1 MGRYIVVGQGI
12 AGSILAHT
20 LIKQGHTVTVIDKHS
35 GAGSS
40 RVAAGIYHPLV
51 FKRTT
56 LTWKADEL
64 FSFLENYYPELEKEL
79 GVKCYHPM
87 PYYRLFSTQEEHD
100 NWVKYRA
107 LPEYQ
112 SFLGDDADTLPTA
125 DYKLTHGV
133 GELLRSGWVDT
144 NKMLDAFRN
153 LFIAQNNLVD
163 EQFDY
168 SIIEFAGEEIKY
180 KNLVA
185 DKIIFAEGYGIVNNP
200 YFNYLPLK
208 ATKGQVLSIE
218 SNLPTD
224 GIYNRKVFVL
234 PLGSRLSTLTS
245 FKIGSTY
252 EWAWDVEEPTE
263 AIKADLLGKLDAL
276 INTQY
281 TVTEHQAGIRPST
294 TDRRPY
300 VGIHPQHPQLA
311 VFNGMGSKGIMLAP
325 YFAAEFAGFLAGNN
339 AIDKESD
346 IARFSPTP

>member
-20 LIKQGHTVTVIDKHS
+20 LIKQGHSVTVIDKGS

-40 RVAAGIYHPLV
+40 RVAAGIFHPLV

-56 LTWKADEL
+56 LTWKVEEL
-64 FSFLENYYPELEKEL
+64 FDFLENYYPKLEKEL
-79 GVKCYHPM
+79 GIKCYHPM
-87 PYYRLFSTQEEHD
+87 PYYRLFSTPEERD
-100 NWVKYRA
+100 NWVKYREQ
-107 LPEYQ
+107 PEYK
-112 SFLGDDADTLPTA
+112 SFLGDDTDTLPTE

-133 GELLRSGWVDT
+133 GELLRSGWVDAS
-144 NKMLDAFRN
+144 KMLDAFRN
-153 LFIAQNNLVD
+153 LFIAQNVLED
-163 EQFDY
+163 ENFDY
-168 SIIEFAGEEIKY
+168 NLIEFIGEEIKY

-185 DKIIFAEGYGIVNNP
+185 DKIIFAEGYGIVKNL

-218 SNLPTD
+218 SHLPTD

-234 PLGSRLSTLTS
+234 PLGSHLSALPS
-245 FKIGSTY
+245 FKVGSTY
-252 EWAWDVEEPTE
+252 EWAWEVEAPTE

-276 INTQY
+276 ISTEY
-281 TVTEHQAGIRPST
+281 TVIEHQAGIRPST

-300 VGIHPQHPQLA
+300 IGIHPQHPQLA

-325 YFAAEFAGFLAGNN
+325 YFAAEFAGFLAGQNE
-339 AIDKESD
+339 IDKESD
-346 IARFSPTP
+346 IARYNNLV